1 MDNQHRKITNYR
13 ELSEEEVELM
23 NQLKQKGQEFLDLL
37 KNVEDIQGRMLATTP
52 ETKGT
57 EERIEAIRKGG
68 CFRWLAMAKTDVQT
82 ATMFACRA
90 VALPKGI

>member
-13 ELSEEEVELM
+13 ELSEEEIELM
-23 NQLKQKGQEFLDLL
+23 NRLKQKGQEFLDLL
-37 KNVEDIQGRMLATTP
+37 KEVEETQGSMLSAIAQDSSVED
-52 ETKGT
+52 
-57 EERIEAIRKGG
+57 RIAAIRNGD

-90 VALPKGI
+90 VALPEGI